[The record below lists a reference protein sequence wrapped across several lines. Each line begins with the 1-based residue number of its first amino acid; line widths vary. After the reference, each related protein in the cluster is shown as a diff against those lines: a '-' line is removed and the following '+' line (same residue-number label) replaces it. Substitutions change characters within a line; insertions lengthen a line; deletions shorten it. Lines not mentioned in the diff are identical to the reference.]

1 MKEYVLQFNVCV
13 IRLSSFRKGK
23 ICSADKFKMASL
35 FLPDYMFDKFSDITP
50 EFLQSIGVRTV
61 LVDIDNTL
69 APYEAPDPN
78 ARVIKWFD
86 DLKAVG
92 INAALM
98 SNNDATR
105 VRRLNQSLHLPAYFD
120 CKKPSVKSYLDV
132 LARLKC
138 DRADTCVIGDQIFT
152 DVLVG
157 KRLGLRAILVPPI
170 RDKKTFFF
178 KFKRF
183 CEKPFVWYFKRQQVK
198 KQFLQ

>member
-1 MKEYVLQFNVCV
+1 MRHYMIQFSVCAMRKV
-13 IRLSSFRKGK
+13 SFSKGK
-23 ICSADKFKMASL
+23 VCKTDIITMASL

-50 EFLQSIGVRTV
+50 EFLHSIGVRTV

-78 ARVIKWFD
+78 QRVIKWFD
-86 DLKAVG
+86 DLRNAG

-98 SNNDATR
+98 SNNGAAR
-105 VRRLNQSLHLPAYFD
+105 VRRFNQSLHLPAYFD
-120 CKKPSVKSYLDV
+120 CKKPSTKSYLDV
-132 LARLKC
+132 LNRLKC

-170 RDKKTFFF
+170 HDQKTFFF
-178 KFKRF
+178 RFKRIM
-183 CEKPFVWYFKRQQVK
+183 EKPFIYYFKRQQVR